1 MRDAVGVIHGRFQI
15 LHLDHMKYL
24 LEGKKRCDYLLIGIS
39 NPDMTTI
46 KYVCADPHRSE
57 SLANPL
63 TYYERFWMI
72 RGAML
77 ESGVSAEDFDIIP
90 FPINRAELLG
100 NYAPKDATYYM
111 TIYDAWGLEKKRL
124 LEDMGCAVDV
134 MWQRPCTQKGISG
147 TDVRN
152 LIIADRPWAHLVPP
166 FVYRYIVENR
176 IDVRLREMY
185 VANNDSAS
193 ERLKNKS
200 IFENCD

>member
-77 ESGVSAEDFDIIP
+77 ESGVSAKDFDIIP

-134 MWQRPCTQKGISG
+134 MWQRPCTQKASAARMSAISLLQ
-147 TDVRN
+147 TDLGHIWCRR
-152 LIIADRPWAHLVPP
+152 LSIATSL
-166 FVYRYIVENR
+166 R
-176 IDVRLREMY
+176 IASMCVCGRCTSQTTIRLP
-185 VANNDSAS
+185 SA
-193 ERLKNKS
+193 
-200 IFENCD
+200 